1 MTYRIYDHHGD
12 DEGRGAT
19 KAEAVSHA
27 RRRVEGLT
35 AYTGNPE
42 VLFIRHGDDPV
53 ATVRARVTSTVEYV
67 E

>member
-12 DEGRGAT
+12 DEGREAT
-19 KAEAVSHA
+19 KAEAVAHA

-42 VLFIRHGDDPV
+42 VLFIRRGDYPV
-53 ATVRARVTSTVEYV
+53 ATVRARISSIVEYT